1 MSIWKKLFRRP
12 AEKVTPDSYHWG
24 YFTPERLKALKDMG
38 VPSAQFK
45 QFCSCKNPEFRNI
58 PLFITSPNFG
68 LLMSTCC
75 NCGHVQF
82 FSYDVLY
89 SQYIP
94 HPDDRVVEVKYDSS
108 NASVK

>member
-24 YFTPERLKALKDMG
+24 YFTPERLQALKDMD
-38 VPSAQFK
+38 VPSVQIK
-45 QFCSCKNPEFRNI
+45 QFCSCKNPDFLHLN
-58 PLFITSPNFG
+58 FVTTYPNLM

-94 HPDDRVVEVKYDSS
+94 HPDDRVVEVKYESS